1 MIEGKDIICIANT
14 TWYGEYMKSTVQIMS
29 RLAQKNRVLF
39 VEYPFTWKDVVM
51 TLSGKQKAP
60 VKKMLGLNKR
70 LTTIKTENNSNLYHL
85 VVPPVLPVDFIRND
99 TIFQSLFNLN
109 TFFYKKKIL
118 QSMKKLGIKNP
129 LVITAYNPFYGLTMI
144 GKLNEIINVYYCY
157 DGIGTRRH
165 GKRIFAIDETF
176 SKKVDAIITTSDY
189 INENKK
195 KFNKNSFVVKN
206 GVDYET
212 FRKFAKKELTANKR
226 KTVGYI
232 GSLDHRF
239 DIETVEFAVNQL
251 KNYDFHFT
259 GNLRNQAIK
268 QRLAGYPNVSFFDP
282 VPPNKVPALLATCDI
297 GIIPY
302 IVNEINKNI
311 YPLKINEYMA
321 VGVPVVMTAFA
332 NLPEFEKV
340 VSTASNKEEFVQMLK
355 NETGNDNTESIQNRI
370 LFAKSNSWDNKA
382 GEFGAVLNK
391 FL

>member
-70 LTTIKTENNSNLYHL
+70 LTTIKTENNSKLYHL

-282 VPPNKVPALLATCDI
+282 VPPNKVPALLATYDV